1 MIVRMLSD
9 DEKMKTTAMI
19 LKTGKSLAPDR
30 FPRADPEVTRL
41 WAETLNG
48 LYYKFPFPTMWRQAV
63 MHWCLEKV
71 GEKMITPADLK
82 SAVHVI
88 RDQWEKQP
96 QSAKALNQW
105 RDARSLNP
113 INEITGGDLKCL

>member
-1 MIVRMLSD
+1 MSIQPLNQD
-9 DEKMKTTAMI
+9 QKMALTAMI

-30 FPRADPEVTRL
+30 FPRADHEVTTL

-48 LYYKFPFPTMWRQAV
+48 LYYKFPFPTIWKEAV
-63 MHWCLEKV
+63 MYWCLEKA

-82 SAVHVI
+82 SAVHTI

-96 QSAKALNQW
+96 QRRQALNQW

-113 INEITGGDLKCL
+113 VNEITGGEMKCL